1 MIMQNNIVFIG
12 GGNITA
18 SIVGGLVAAGQSPQ
32 SIIVSDPHPEKLERL
47 TQAYGIRTTT
57 DNHKAL
63 AEGTIVVLAVK
74 PQKVQAL
81 AQDIAPILKKTKPL
95 IISLAGGIDIHT
107 LTRWLGD
114 ECAVVRAMPNMPAVV
129 RSGATALFAN
139 SHADESQREDAES
152 ILRAIGIVV
161 WLKDE
166 KQMDVITALSG
177 CGPAY
182 IFYIMEALSEA
193 AQKMGLPAEVANLLT
208 LETTYGAAH
217 MALESELSL
226 SDLKKSVATP
236 GGITEAALTAF
247 DEHNI
252 KKILAEAVHRAHARS
267 QNLTEIAK
275 KA

>member
-1 MIMQNNIVFIG
+1 MQDNIIFIG
-12 GGNITA
+12 GGNMTT
-18 SIVGGLVAAGQSPQ
+18 SIVGGLIAAGQNPKT
-32 SIIVSDPHPEKLERL
+32 IFVSDPHPEKLERL
-47 TQAYGIRTTT
+47 NKTYGVQTTS
-57 DNHKAL
+57 DNHQAIKN
-63 AEGTIVVLAVK
+63 GSIVVLSVK

-81 AQDIAPILKKTKPL
+81 TQEIAADLKKTKPL
-95 IISLAGGIDIHT
+95 VISLAAGIDIET
-107 LTRWLGD
+107 LTRWIGN
-114 ECAVVRAMPNMPAVV
+114 EAAVVRAMPNMPAVV
-129 RSGATALFAN
+129 CSGATALYAN
-139 SHADESQREDAES
+139 AHASETQREHAES

-166 KQMDVITALSG
+166 SQMDIITALSG

-182 IFYIMEALSEA
+182 IFYIMQALSET
-193 AQKMGLPAEVANLLT
+193 AQQMGLPAEVANLLT

-226 SDLKKSVATP
+226 QDLTKSVATP

-252 KKILAEAVHRAHARS
+252 KKILAEAIHRAHARA
-267 QNLTEIAK
+267 QELTEITR